1 MNCKR
6 EGRLRRGSRV
16 TSDLRGWRQ
25 VDVILVLI
33 GHRGNRLDPKGGAWD
48 LDYMA

>member
-33 GHRGNRLDPKGGAWD
+33 GLDPKGGAWD